1 MICPRSHNFDEA
13 KLLPCLKVHSSLLLL
28 LGNFYNQ
35 PTGCRT
41 CAWSCSSSGDSR
53 QWCIHTLLP
62 SHPVTSNI
70 YLRYL
75 LWCIE
80 IVQMGYPG
88 LEARRGWTSDS
99 GPVNTPPKR
108 RWCLGRKG
116 EARIVCKAMYL
127 PSLVTQSRVCLQCG
141 RPGFNPWVRTILWR
155 RKWWPTHS
163 SILAWRIP
171 WTEEPG
177 RLQFIGSQR
186 VGQDWVTNT
195 FTSFSYTLD
204 CMSTTLHKILSVS

>member
-1 MICPRSHNFDEA
+1 MNGPLSQNIRVGRNLPQFFQVEKTKAQRIMICPRSHNFDEA

-155 RKWWPTHS
+155 RK
-163 SILAWRIP
+163 
-171 WTEEPG
+171 
-177 RLQFIGSQR
+177 
-186 VGQDWVTNT
+186 
-195 FTSFSYTLD
+195 
-204 CMSTTLHKILSVS
+204 